1 MHIKNVNIH
10 LGRGAPSIAVLA
22 ALAGA
27 FASNGAPVEPK
38 VVPPAIGQYWEGQGG
53 IYVGMGRGYEG
64 GRDYYL
70 ILPTDPSAIFTKRML
85 GTYGIDVPN
94 AGSIHDGPANT
105 AALAAVGSE
114 LCKEILSLD
123 IEGHTDFYL
132 MSRTDARLCWA
143 NVPEQFEK
151 EWYLTSSQCS
161 AGNAW
166 VQYFADGG
174 QGYYDK
180 KFEASARACRRLF
193 L

>member
-10 LGRGAPSIAVLA
+10 LGRGAPSVAVLA

-38 VVPPAIGQYWEGQGG
+38 VVPPSIGQYWEGQGG

-64 GRDYYL
+64 ARDYCL
-70 ILPTDPSAIFTKRML
+70 ILPTDPSAIFAKRML

-105 AALAAVGSE
+105 IALAGAGSE
-114 LCKEILSLD
+114 LCKEILALD
-123 IEGHTDFYL
+123 IESHKDFYL

-151 EWYLTSSQCS
+151 EWYLTSSQYS
-161 AGNAW
+161 ADDAW
-166 VQYFADGG
+166 GQSFDDGG
-174 QGYYDK
+174 QDGYDE
-180 KFEASARACRRLF
+180 KFEARARACRRLF